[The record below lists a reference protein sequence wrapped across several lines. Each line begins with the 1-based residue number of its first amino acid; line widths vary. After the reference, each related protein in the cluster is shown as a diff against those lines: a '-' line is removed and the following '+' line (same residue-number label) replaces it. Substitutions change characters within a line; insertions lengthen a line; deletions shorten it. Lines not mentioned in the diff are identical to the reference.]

1 MSWKNILKQK
11 RFRDGLSQ
19 DALPHYLKEA
29 ERWEGLGY
37 GKITPK
43 FIVISN
49 QGDYYDVS
57 IVDSPDAE
65 KAALGED
72 TLLPMSIGHFE
83 KTTYPLEKLIRM
95 LEKKYPTL
103 EVIGPAEME

>member
-1 MSWKNILKQK
+1 MSWKDILKQK
-11 RFRDGLSQ
+11 KFRDGLSL
-19 DALPHYLKEA
+19 DALPYYLKEA
-29 ERWEGLGY
+29 ETMEDLGY

-43 FIVISN
+43 FIVMSN

-57 IVDSPDAE
+57 IVDSPDAD

-83 KTTYPLEKLIRM
+83 KTAYPLEKLITM

-103 EVIGPAEME
+103 EVIGP

>member
-1 MSWKNILKQK
+1 MSWQDILKQK
-11 RFRDGLSQ
+11 KFRDGLSQ

-29 ERWEGLGY
+29 ERMEGLGY

-43 FIVISN
+43 FIVMSN

-57 IVDSPDAE
+57 IVDSSDPFP
-65 KAALGED
+65 
-72 TLLPMSIGHFE
+72 LLPMHIGDFE
-83 KTTYPLEKLIRM
+83 KSTYPLEKLITM

-103 EVIGPAEME
+103 KVIEPAEME